1 MERRQSSRL
10 LRLLSC
16 RFCSCANVRY
26 ALLVWVADRPVSLA
40 RLSIAST
47 LILYL
52 RRVQGPQEAYPYGA
66 KRSQS
71 RALSPDC
78 SKVKGSCCCN
88 PCAANAQFWTK
99 GEGTSGKYP
108 RQNGLGN
115 LWFGSATDSLQ
126 ATATDLLQATGSSAF
141 AALVHRSRCLFSAGG
156 CNCCIFCRSISA
168 VFRLH
173 ESDS

>member
-10 LRLLSC
+10 LRLLSY

-40 RLSIAST
+40 RLTIAST
-47 LILYL
+47 LILYF
-52 RRVQGPQEAYPYGA
+52 RRVQESQEAYPYGA

-78 SKVKGSCCCN
+78 SKVKGSCCCCN

-99 GEGTSGKYP
+99 GEGKSGKYP

-115 LWFGSATDSLQ
+115 LWFGSATDSSQ
-126 ATATDLLQATGSSAF
+126 ATATDSLQATAF

-156 CNCCIFCRSISA
+156 CDCCIFCRFISA
-168 VFRLH
+168 VFRWY